1 MHKICLGSFKY
12 LSPGQVCIGKGLN
25 VMANLGK
32 HLKLT
37 DHPDKARIE
46 DLIVEMESW
55 PDSITMIHEFS
66 LQRTHAGSQAK
77 DMLGYDKW
85 LWDSDFISTI
95 THPDDIYSINE
106 KMASYLLEANKPFYD
121 REAPAIMKLLGRLRH
136 NNGKYIPIEFSG
148 VILQYDARGGFQ
160 LGVGA
165 YQNISRREEDLL
177 SRRKHEEMRQKIEG
191 HLLEIKR
198 LYHRIY
204 PCKTTSSLSLPAEE
218 HDQASKIHIVNIEQL
233 ALKVKHGVE
242 VQRLLRNYSSLKGT
256 TASTDLQHQ
265 PAINDVSFV
274 NKVIE
279 AIERHLNDPTLTTT
293 TLAQELTVS
302 RANLHRKIKIAS
314 GIPPAELIK
323 KVRLDKAARLLSEPE
338 KSVAEVAYMVGFD
351 DSSYFSKC
359 FRRHYGLTPSEYKRK
374 GTSA

>member
-1 MHKICLGSFKY
+1 MASLVKY
-12 LSPGQVCIGKGLN
+12 LQL
-25 VMANLGK
+25 A
-32 HLKLT
+32 
-37 DHPDKARIE
+37 DHPDRARIQE
-46 DLIVEMESW
+46 LVVEMESW
-55 PDSITMIHEFS
+55 PDSIAMIHEFS
-66 LQRTHAGSQAK
+66 LQRTHASNQAK
-77 DMLGYDKW
+77 DMLGYDGR

-121 REAPAIMKLLGRLRH
+121 REAPAILKLLGRLRH
-136 NNGKYIPIEFSG
+136 INGTYIPIEFSG

-165 YQNISRREEDLL
+165 YQNISRREEGLL
-177 SRRKHEEMRQKIEG
+177 SRRKHEEMKERIEG

-256 TASTDLQHQ
+256 ATSVDYQ
-265 PAINDVSFV
+265 PPVNDVSFV

-279 AIERHLNDPTLTTT
+279 AIERHLNDPALTTT

-302 RANLHRKIKIAS
+302 RANLHRKIKTAS

-323 KVRLDKAARLLSEPE
+323 KIRLDKAARLLSEPQ
-338 KSVAEVAYMVGFD
+338 KSVAEVAYMVGFG

-359 FRRHYGLTPSEYKRK
+359 FRRHYGLTPSEYKKK
-374 GTSA
+374 GASS